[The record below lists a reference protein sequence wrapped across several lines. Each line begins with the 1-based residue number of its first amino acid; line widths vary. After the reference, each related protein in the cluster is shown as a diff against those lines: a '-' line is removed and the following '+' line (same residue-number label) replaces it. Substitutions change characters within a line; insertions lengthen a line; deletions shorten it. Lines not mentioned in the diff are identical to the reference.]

1 MNTTKNVTK
10 PFLMLSALV
19 LVTSLACSSVFPSR
33 RIPTPEAQLD
43 LPQQVQPV
51 SPQILPTLDPDA
63 SAPGDDSLV
72 ALYAQVNP
80 SVVNITIYADDGNGN
95 ILQFSQGSGFVYDD
109 AGHIV
114 TNAHVVQD
122 AEQVDVRFSD
132 GTIRQGEVLGYDLNS
147 DLAAVLVE
155 DMPAGVGPLPMG
167 SMEELQVGQTVVAI
181 GNPFGL
187 SGSLTRGIISALGR
201 TIPALNVFSIPQSI
215 QTDAA
220 INPGNSGGPL
230 LNLRGEVIGINDQ
243 IETAD
248 GSRANSGVGF
258 AIPVSI
264 IELVV
269 PSLIDEGSFT
279 WPWIG
284 VRGSELSYELIK
296 GMDLPVEKGAYIWQV
311 VEGGPAA
318 KAGLRGANNT
328 LSVDGRPTDVGGDV
342 VIAIEG
348 QPVESFDDMLVYVA
362 LKTRPGD
369 TITLTIVRDGAEE
382 EITIEL
388 EPRPAS

>member
-1 MNTTKNVTK
+1 M
-10 PFLMLSALV
+10 
-19 LVTSLACSSVFPSR
+19 
-33 RIPTPEAQLD
+33 
-43 LPQQVQPV
+43 
-51 SPQILPTLDPDA
+51 
-63 SAPGDDSLV
+63 
-72 ALYAQVNP
+72 
-80 SVVNITIYADDGNGN
+80 
-95 ILQFSQGSGFVYDD
+95 
-109 AGHIV
+109 
-114 TNAHVVQD
+114 
-122 AEQVDVRFSD
+122 
-132 GTIRQGEVLGYDLNS
+132 
-147 DLAAVLVE
+147 
-155 DMPAGVGPLPMG
+155 
-167 SMEELQVGQTVVAI
+167 
-181 GNPFGL
+181 
-187 SGSLTRGIISALGR
+187 
-201 TIPALNVFSIPQSI
+201 
-215 QTDAA
+215 
-220 INPGNSGGPL
+220 
-230 LNLRGEVIGINDQ
+230 
-243 IETAD
+243 
-248 GSRANSGVGF
+248 
-258 AIPVSI
+258 
-264 IELVV
+264 LVV